1 MTIKY
6 YTYQNPPPI
15 LAEPKSSLPDECRQS
30 DYVSLENLFE
40 RFMVSGA
47 SVTNYLGAQSLS
59 AEEKE
64 ELFEQVTEDELQD
77 MDIVDQKEFVD
88 NVFSSVKEV
97 VKEPTQPKAEPEQPK
112 AEEKPQD
119 A

>member
-1 MTIKY
+1 MVIKY
-6 YTYQNPPPI
+6 YTHQNPPPI
-15 LAEPKSSLPDECRQS
+15 LAEPVSQLPDECRQS
-30 DYVSLENLFE
+30 DYVSLEHLFE

-47 SVTNYLGAQSLS
+47 SITNYLGAQSLS

-64 ELFEQVTEDELQD
+64 QLFEQVTEDELQD
-77 MDIVDQKEFVD
+77 MDIVEQKAFVD
-88 NVFSSVKEV
+88 NVFNSVKE

-112 AEEKPQD
+112 ADEPKD